1 MDGKK
6 ILHEGASEDKIA
18 EIRKT
23 YTIDEISFDLKDG
36 DNVIGRKTCGYAQP
50 TSDPNSIGILPQTL
64 DILLKK
70 RKETRKLIE
79 TTEDEAQKSV
89 LNGLQLAYK
98 VVANSV
104 YGQTGSRTSPIRRVE
119 VAACTTAVGRA
130 KLNDAKKI
138 VETEFG
144 ATVIYGDS
152 VTGYT
157 PVMIKQNDQIK
168 IVNIEHL
175 GNNWQFC
182 DNFEKE
188 YSELENTFSWTEDGW
203 TPLYRVIR
211 HALAPHKKIIRVLTH
226 TGMVDVTDDHSLL
239 KLDKTEVSS
248 KNLSI
253 GNELLHHKYPC
264 IPSTSNSCINKA
276 RIAGFFFGDGSCG
289 VYQCPSGVKASWALN
304 NANLD
309 LLKDYVKRCNIA
321 YPEFEWIINDTLLS
335 SNVYKLAP
343 RCSTG
348 IKKFI
353 IEYRSEMYVGLRKN
367 IPDWVMNG
375 SSEVRQAFWDGM
387 YDADGDKEKGYTRID
402 QKHQTTCAQIS
413 LLGSLLGYNV
423 SINDRRD
430 KLKIARMTFTKN
442 THRKSPNAIKKM
454 YEIPYK
460 GYVYDLTT
468 SNHHFQA
475 GIGQM
480 IVHNTDS
487 IFVQFPTKDLAE
499 AIDYGKRA
507 AIKINSLCRKAHKIE
522 YEKTFFPFI
531 LFCRKRYM
539 GLKYE
544 DDPTKCKRVS
554 MGIALKRRDNAPIV
568 KDIFGGALDILMEE
582 RSLKNAQ
589 KFVQD
594 SLVEVMQNK
603 IPLEK
608 FVITKQ
614 LRDDYKNPGQIAHR
628 VLADRMEER
637 DAGNAPQ
644 VGDRLAYIYV
654 SNRKDEKKQGDRI
667 EHIDYVKEKNLK
679 PDVEFYISNQIQNPV
694 AQLFALGIE
703 ELEGYTPRKYREY
716 PDLDKEEGTLAILR
730 QKEQDLDSIMFLGA
744 PYLKKHKRGPMDMF
758 LRR

>member
-1 MDGKK
+1 
-6 ILHEGASEDKIA
+6 
-18 EIRKT
+18 
-23 YTIDEISFDLKDG
+23 
-36 DNVIGRKTCGYAQP
+36 
-50 TSDPNSIGILPQTL
+50 
-64 DILLKK
+64 
-70 RKETRKLIE
+70 
-79 TTEDEAQKSV
+79 
-89 LNGLQLAYK
+89 
-98 VVANSV
+98 
-104 YGQTGSRTSPIRRVE
+104 
-119 VAACTTAVGRA
+119 
-130 KLNDAKKI
+130 
-138 VETEFG
+138 
-144 ATVIYGDS
+144 
-152 VTGYT
+152 
-157 PVMIKQNDQIK
+157 
-168 IVNIEHL
+168 
-175 GNNWQFC
+175 
-182 DNFEKE
+182 
-188 YSELENTFSWTEDGW
+188 
-203 TPLYRVIR
+203 
-211 HALAPHKKIIRVLTH
+211 
-226 TGMVDVTDDHSLL
+226 
-239 KLDKTEVSS
+239 
-248 KNLSI
+248 
-253 GNELLHHKYPC
+253 
-264 IPSTSNSCINKA
+264 
-276 RIAGFFFGDGSCG
+276 
-289 VYQCPSGVKASWALN
+289 
-304 NANLD
+304 
-309 LLKDYVKRCNIA
+309 
-321 YPEFEWIINDTLLS
+321 
-335 SNVYKLAP
+335 
-343 RCSTG
+343 
-348 IKKFI
+348 
-353 IEYRSEMYVGLRKN
+353 
-367 IPDWVMNG
+367 MNG

-442 THRKSPNAIKKM
+442 MHRKNPNAIKKM

-716 PDLDKEEGTLAILR
+716 PDLDEEEGTLAILR

>member
-1 MDGKK
+1 MAQDSVEGDMSYEGAVVLPPKIGMYLDTPVVVLDYNSLYPSNMIAFNISPDTLVYVKTFNMDGKK
-6 ILHEGASEDKIA
+6 ILHEGASDDKIA

-119 VAACTTAVGRA
+119 VAACTTAAGRDRLMFA
-130 KLNDAKKI
+130 KEIL
-138 VETEFG
+138 EGEFG
-144 ATVIYGDS
+144 GKVIYGDTDS
-152 VTGYT
+152 AFV
-157 PVMIKQNDQIK
+157 
-168 IVNIEHL
+168 
-175 GNNWQFC
+175 
-182 DNFEKE
+182 
-188 YSELENTFSWTEDGW
+188 TFSG
-203 TPLYRVIR
+203 
-211 HALAPHKKIIRVLTH
+211 
-226 TGMVDVTDDHSLL
+226 
-239 KLDKTEVSS
+239 
-248 KNLSI
+248 
-253 GNELLHHKYPC
+253 
-264 IPSTSNSCINKA
+264 
-276 RIAGFFFGDGSCG
+276 
-289 VYQCPSGVKASWALN
+289 
-304 NANLD
+304 
-309 LLKDYVKRCNIA
+309 
-321 YPEFEWIINDTLLS
+321 
-335 SNVYKLAP
+335 
-343 RCSTG
+343 
-348 IKKFI
+348 
-353 IEYRSEMYVGLRKN
+353 
-367 IPDWVMNG
+367 
-375 SSEVRQAFWDGM
+375 
-387 YDADGDKEKGYTRID
+387 
-402 QKHQTTCAQIS
+402 
-413 LLGSLLGYNV
+413 
-423 SINDRRD
+423 
-430 KLKIARMTFTKN
+430 
-442 THRKSPNAIKKM
+442 
-454 YEIPYK
+454 
-460 GYVYDLTT
+460 
-468 SNHHFQA
+468 
-475 GIGQM
+475 
-480 IVHNTDS
+480 
-487 IFVQFPTKDLAE
+487 KDLPE
-499 AIDYGKRA
+499 SIEIGKKA
-507 AIKINSLCRKAHKIE
+507 ASRITSLCRKAHKIE

-679 PDVEFYISNQIQNPV
+679 PDVEFYISNQTQNPV

-716 PDLDKEEGTLAILR
+716 PDLDEEEGTLAILR